1 MTFKTQFCKENTIT
15 MQTLVFFQVESVPCS
30 HSQEPNEKQFQEQ
43 DSENVHGPK
52 NAGVKDTLSLINK
65 TITETEH
72 NMSNIFL
79 I

>member
-15 MQTLVFFQVESVPCS
+15 MQSLVFFKLKAF
-30 HSQEPNEKQFQEQ
+30 HAHIAKGPNEKQFQEQ

-52 NAGVKDTLSLINK
+52 NAGVKDTLSLTNK

-72 NMSNIFL
+72 NMSNILL

>member
-15 MQTLVFFQVESVPCS
+15 MQTLFFFKLKAF
-30 HSQEPNEKQFQEQ
+30 HAHIAKGPNEKQFQEQ

-52 NAGVKDTLSLINK
+52 NAGVKDTFSLINK

>member
-1 MTFKTQFCKENTIT
+1 MPLKRNFAKKTQSPCKHW
-15 MQTLVFFQVESVPCS
+15 FFFKLKAF
-30 HSQEPNEKQFQEQ
+30 HAHIAKGPNEEQFQEQ

>member
-1 MTFKTQFCKENTIT
+1 
-15 MQTLVFFQVESVPCS
+15 MQTLVFFKLKAF
-30 HSQEPNEKQFQEQ
+30 HAHIAKGPNEKQFQEQEQ

-79 I
+79 IWIWWFW

>member
-15 MQTLVFFQVESVPCS
+15 MQTLVFFKLKAF
-30 HSQEPNEKQFQEQ
+30 HAHIAKGPNEKQFQEQ
-43 DSENVHGPK
+43 DSENVHGSK
-52 NAGVKDTLSLINK
+52 NAGVKDTLSLTNK